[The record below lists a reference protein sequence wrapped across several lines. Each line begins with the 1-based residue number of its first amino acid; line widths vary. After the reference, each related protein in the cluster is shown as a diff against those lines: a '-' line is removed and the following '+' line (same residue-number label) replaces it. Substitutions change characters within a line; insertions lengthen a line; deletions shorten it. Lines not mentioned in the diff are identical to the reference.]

1 MDRPFLLAHLS
12 DPHVGA
18 DWGGPDPAATL
29 AAAVAKVLYI
39 AEPDAV
45 LLSGDLSDHAAD
57 DEYELVRELVAPLQA
72 PLYVL
77 PGNHDD
83 RGVLRRAFG
92 LPGEG
97 AEPVRYS
104 ADLGPVRLVVV
115 DTTLPGEDPGA
126 LDADQL
132 AWLDAELADAP
143 RQPTLV
149 AMHHPPVATGVP
161 AWDAIGLNP
170 ADRVALGK
178 VIERH
183 GQVRRLVGG
192 HVHRVITGDLAGRPV
207 LAVPS
212 TYLQGL
218 LRFGSTELDLAFD
231 EPACVAFHGFFDGEL
246 VSHVQPVV

>member
-1 MDRPFLLAHLS
+1 
-12 DPHVGA
+12 
-18 DWGGPDPAATL
+18 
-29 AAAVAKVLYI
+29 
-39 AEPDAV
+39 
-45 LLSGDLSDHAAD
+45 
-57 DEYELVRELVAPLQA
+57 
-72 PLYVL
+72 
-77 PGNHDD
+77 
-83 RGVLRRAFG
+83 VLRRAFE
-92 LPGEG
+92 LEGEG

-126 LDADQL
+126 LDVDQL
-132 AWLDAELADAP
+132 AWLDAELAEAP
-143 RQPTLV
+143 RQPSLV

-170 ADRVALGK
+170 ADRVALGN

-183 GQVRRLVGG
+183 RQVRRLVGG

-212 TYLQGL
+212 TYVQGL
-218 LRFGSTELDLAFD
+218 LRFGSTELDLALD
-231 EPACVAFHGFFDGEL
+231 EPACVAFHALVDGEL